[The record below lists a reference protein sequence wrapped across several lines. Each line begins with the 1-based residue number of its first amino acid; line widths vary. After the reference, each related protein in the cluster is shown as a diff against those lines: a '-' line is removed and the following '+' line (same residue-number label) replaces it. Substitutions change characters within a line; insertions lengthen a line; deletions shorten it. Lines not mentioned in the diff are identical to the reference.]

1 MEVVA
6 ERHGDA
12 TDDEAG
18 VVKEEAVHPL
28 VNTDHIWY
36 YSTCKYDNDDNHE
49 NCLIVNECEYG
60 VQMSVKSCNRKCDWS
75 SGFKQGSQW
84 WQLEIK
90 DNQ

>member
-12 TDDEAG
+12 ADDEAG

-49 NCLIVNECEYG
+49 NCSIV
-60 VQMSVKSCNRKCDWS
+60 
-75 SGFKQGSQW
+75 F
-84 WQLEIK
+84 
-90 DNQ
+90 